1 MIERL
6 QNQTQTP
13 SDEFLLFFLEFLL
26 FFLLISSGLILTY
39 ILYLITTITEFK
51 MVKVKRKTKI
61 ENRYSKNMGRLISN
75 VTYIKL
81 YLIGIPIKTIHK
93 YRTTYYGE
101 IKNTDDCDL
110 NK

>member
-1 MIERL
+1 MFERL
-6 QNQTQTP
+6 QNNTQTP
-13 SDEFLLFFLEFLL
+13 SDEFLLFSLEFLI
-26 FFLLISSGLILTY
+26 FFLLLSTWMMLIYVLHLMGISKLKL
-39 ILYLITTITEFK
+39 F
-51 MVKVKRKTKI
+51 KVKRKTKI

-75 VTYIKL
+75 VVYIKL
-81 YLIGIPIKTIHK
+81 YFIGIPIKTIHK

>member
-1 MIERL
+1 MLERL

-13 SDEFLLFFLEFLL
+13 SDEFLLFFL
-26 FFLLISSGLILTY
+26 LISSGLILTY
-39 ILYLITTITEFK
+39 VLYLMSITNFK
-51 MVKVKRKTKI
+51 LFKIKRKTKI

-75 VTYIKL
+75 VVYIKL
-81 YLIGIPIKTIHK
+81 YFIGIPIKTIHK